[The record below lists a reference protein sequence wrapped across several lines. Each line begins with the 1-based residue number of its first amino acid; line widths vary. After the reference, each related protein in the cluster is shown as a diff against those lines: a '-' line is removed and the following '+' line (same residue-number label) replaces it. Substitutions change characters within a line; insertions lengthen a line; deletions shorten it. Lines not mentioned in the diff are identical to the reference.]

1 MADSEKI
8 LVGVSAAHLPETLSR
23 APQLT
28 SVLRWRYEGTGLYA
42 VIVKTRVPF
51 SDPDALIR
59 PDMMVATT
67 MQSETLGRP
76 VDFVPSKPWIDV
88 MLTGAFYITSKNGEP
103 VRATG
108 RLVLGEEETPLVIES
123 ATGGRI
129 EVGPSTVRIPTGA
142 KGHVGINAPLDPAEI
157 EFDHYDEF
165 PFEAYSFSHPALP
178 RSLGTLKE
186 GMEFFLQLD
195 APHRV
200 DDQNYFTARIPSRSP
215 RVLVDAQ
222 DGDEKSRVQ
231 PLYLD
236 TVVLDLEKQ
245 EMELTWR
252 GSWFRQDDPSE
263 IDRVLVGWA
272 NEAEWDDEG
281 FAGLYKEMAWG
292 HFEWAHLYDEVKE
305 GRAPEPLDED
315 ELEAAMYDTLDS
327 PLAPAPRRALEDL
340 AKIQTELN
348 ESREPR
354 ADIFRKHKTSE
365 FHFALESRA
374 WTQKMMDES
383 LSNPIEAPLATRY
396 AHALQTESN
405 SYARPHEAERS
416 LRHYAEVKHRMSAG
430 DPTKVL
436 KHEKISLGEWIRWDR
451 QTMTRLQASPRA
463 AEELESHLAEL
474 RAADVEAKRKRA
486 EARSTAGSGAESKGG
501 AR

>member
-8 LVGVSAAHLPETLSR
+8 LVATSAAHLPESLSR
-23 APQLT
+23 APHLT
-28 SVLRWRYEGTGLYA
+28 GVLEWRFEGTGLYA

-51 SDPDALIR
+51 SERDALVR
-59 PDMMVATT
+59 PEVMIATPV
-67 MQSETLGRP
+67 QSETLGRP
-76 VDFVPSKPWIDV
+76 NDFVPSKPWVDV
-88 MLTGAFYITSKNGEP
+88 MLTGAFYITSKDGEP

-129 EVGPSTVRIPTGA
+129 PVGPSNVRVPTGA
-142 KGHVGINAPLDPAEI
+142 KAHVGINNPLDPAELA
-157 EFDHYDEF
+157 FDHPDDF
-165 PFEAYSFSHPALP
+165 PFEAYTFSHPALG

-186 GMEFFLQLD
+186 GLEFYLKLEP
-195 APHRV
+195 PHRV
-200 DDQNYFTARIPSRSP
+200 DDQNYFTAHLPTRSP

-263 IDRVLVGWA
+263 IDRVLIGWA
-272 NEAEWDDEG
+272 SEAEWEDEG

-292 HFEWAHLYDEVKE
+292 FFEWAHVYEETKDGK
-305 GRAPEPLDED
+305 APPPLDED
-315 ELEAAMYDTLDS
+315 ELEGAMYDTLDS
-327 PLAPAPRRALEDL
+327 PLAPAPRRSLEEF

-348 ESREPR
+348 EARESR
-354 ADIFRKHKTSE
+354 ADIFKKHKTSE

-374 WTQKMMDES
+374 WTEKMMDES
-383 LSNPIEAPLATRY
+383 LANPIEAPLATRY
-396 AHALQTESN
+396 AKAMKLESD
-405 SYARPHEAERS
+405 SYARPHEAERT
-416 LRHYAEVKHRMSAG
+416 LRHYAEVKHKMSAG

-451 QTMTRLQASPRA
+451 QTMTRLQGSPRA
-463 AEELESHLAEL
+463 AEELEAHLSEL
-474 RAADVEAKRKRA
+474 RAADAQASRDRA
-486 EARSTAGSGAESKGG
+486 ETTGG
-501 AR
+501 KP

>member
-1 MADSEKI
+1 MAESEKI
-8 LVGVSAAHLPETLSR
+8 LVGVSAAHLPETLAR

-28 SVLRWRYEGTGLYA
+28 AVLKWRYEGTGLYA

-51 SDPDALIR
+51 SDPDALVR
-59 PDMMVATT
+59 PDVMIATPL
-67 MQSETLGRP
+67 QSETLGRP
-76 VDFVPSKPWIDV
+76 VDFIPSKPWIDV
-88 MLTGAFYITSKNGEP
+88 MLTGAFYITSKNGEA

-108 RLVLGEEETPLVIES
+108 RLILGEEETPLVIES

-129 EVGPSTVRIPTGA
+129 EVGPTSVRIPTGS
-142 KGHVGINAPLDPAEI
+142 KGHVGINDPLDPAEL

-178 RSLGTLKE
+178 RTLGTLKE
-186 GMEFFLQLD
+186 GQEFSLKLD
-195 APHRV
+195 APYGV
-200 DDQNYFTARIPSRSP
+200 DGQNYFTAHMPTRSP

-272 NEAEWDDEG
+272 TEAEWDDEG
-281 FAGLYKEMAWG
+281 FAGLYKEMGWG
-292 HFEWAHLYDEVKE
+292 HFEWAHVYDFAKE
-305 GRAPEPLDED
+305 GKSPEPLDAD
-315 ELEAAMYDTLDS
+315 ELEGAMYDTLDS
-327 PLAPAPRRALEDL
+327 PLAPAPRRTLEAF

-354 ADIFRKHKTSE
+354 ADIFRKHQTSE

-374 WTQKMMDES
+374 WTERMMDES
-383 LSNPIEAPLATRY
+383 MKNPIEAPLATRY
-396 AHALQTESN
+396 AKALQTESDA
-405 SYARPHEAERS
+405 YARPHEAERT
-416 LRHYAEVKHRMSAG
+416 LRQYAEIKYRMSAG

-451 QTMTRLQASPRA
+451 QTMTRLQSSPRA
-463 AEELESHLAEL
+463 AGELEAHLTEL
-474 RAADVEAKRKRA
+474 RNADL
-486 EARSTAGSGAESKGG
+486 EARRRAASAAQTKGG